1 MLFAK
6 GIAKPAIVLGFAGA
20 LAIGGLAPAAAQIN
34 IDAPGLHVHV
44 GPHRHR
50 YYPPPAPPPYYGG
63 GYYNGGGYYGGY
75 RDCPRGY
82 TVQDGVC
89 KPYRGY

>member
-1 MLFAK
+1 MRSLVLLAAL
-6 GIAKPAIVLGFAGA
+6 GAIVSASFT
-20 LAIGGLAPAAAQIN
+20 AARAQY
-34 IDAPGLHVHV
+34 
-44 GPHRHR
+44 
-50 YYPPPAPPPYYGG
+50 YYPPPPPPEEDYGPPP
-63 GYYNGGGYYGGY
+63 GYYGY